1 MKRQAIAAVILCTS
15 ACGVRERGFVKSY
28 EMPADGDYSSQSLW
42 LVEPPTSEHLGWEW
56 EWDIKKGGY
65 TTIQIDRES
74 SSVSIR
80 SATCDTVSCNEIRAV
95 APHTMSALESSEGI
109 RFTIE
114 DALVIRPGPY
124 RGIDTTAF
132 DWSENRVLPTAED
145 LDAAYSEDNR

>member
-1 MKRQAIAAVILCTS
+1 MRRGIIAILLSVYTLGCHEGLVVI
-15 ACGVRERGFVKSY
+15 RERV
-28 EMPADGDYSSQSLW
+28 PVDGAYKSQSLW

-80 SATCDTVSCNEIRAV
+80 SATCDTESCNEIRAV

-145 LDAAYSEDNR
+145 LDAVYGGGD